1 MVYVSTEQNVG
12 LTGTEVNGMVT
23 MIKIFVKIIKLAIAA
38 FKLSGKAREWV
49 DDMEERYGIG

>member
-1 MVYVSTEQNVG
+1 
-12 LTGTEVNGMVT
+12 MVT

-38 FKLSGKAREWV
+38 FKLSGRAKEWV